1 VPVRPVPD
9 TWNMEC
15 SRQRH
20 TVSTVFGPFSWIE
33 VVHRRKTDAIEYFQ
47 ENEIPDAVFSPNAI
61 GEEGVEGGLRC
72 RRLKKRRPAQKVG
85 LDHVAFEESATATI
99 SASR

>member
-1 VPVRPVPD
+1 
-9 TWNMEC
+9 MEC

-33 VVHRRKTDAIEYFQ
+33 VVHRRKTDARGEYFQ
-47 ENEIPDAVFSPNAI
+47 EDEIPDAVCSPNAI
-61 GEEGVEGGLRC
+61 GEEGVEGSRIEMSPSI
-72 RRLKKRRPAQKVG
+72 KKRRPAQKVG